1 MEDKLLSYQ
10 IQHVNNLHNTLI
22 LHKRALD
29 ASDTGTG
36 KTYTT
41 IYLCKKLNLIPFIVC
56 PKSVVST
63 WLKVLHYFDYN
74 NNEFILTTYNQ
85 LLKHHFIK
93 KNNNN
98 DNNDNDNYKWNFT
111 NIDKMAYLFIYDE
124 AHKCK
129 NKDTINAKIL
139 INLSDCGVNIILL
152 SATIADKPLYF
163 IILGYVL
170 KLYTSFND
178 GLFWLDKVIN
188 SNKKSKH
195 PLLGVHNVLYP
206 KYASRMRI
214 DDLENMFKDNKINF
228 DGIYMENYFEIER
241 EYGLINK
248 MMEDV
253 LTPKEGVQKEKKNLG
268 NIQKI
273 RQKIE
278 FFKVDTIVK
287 LTFNYLKEG
296 KNVAIFVNFTNT
308 INELSKKLTTKCII
322 YGNQTL
328 EERSKNIEDFCTDKS
343 RIIICNIQS
352 GGSGISLHDTIGNY
366 PRVSLIS
373 PTWSAQDLLQ
383 VLGRIHRA
391 TGKTDV
397 VQNIIFCKNTI
408 EENIGNVIKSK
419 INNIRI
425 LNDGNKELK
434 KDNIEKLCKIENIK
448 KKKIEEKKLHI
459 YKTNDFDSIQIRL
472 GNLYDNK
479 SYLES
484 KLKKIAN
491 NFQPEEVNNNIL
503 YRETEYK
510 IEKINE
516 EIKLNEDSLA
526 KCVNNLMNN

>member
-1 MEDKLLSYQ
+1 
-10 IQHVNNLHNTLI
+10 
-22 LHKRALD
+22 
-29 ASDTGTG
+29 
-36 KTYTT
+36 
-41 IYLCKKLNLIPFIVC
+41 
-56 PKSVVST
+56 
-63 WLKVLHYFDYN
+63 
-74 NNEFILTTYNQ
+74 
-85 LLKHHFIK
+85 
-93 KNNNN
+93 
-98 DNNDNDNYKWNFT
+98 
-111 NIDKMAYLFIYDE
+111 MAYLFIYDE

-129 NKDTINAKIL
+129 NKDTINARIL
-139 INLSDCGVNIILL
+139 TNLSDCGVNIILL

-163 IILGYVL
+163 MILGYVL
-170 KLYTSFND
+170 RLYTTFND
-178 GLFWLDKVIN
+178 GLFWLDNIIN

-248 MMEDV
+248 MMEQTD
-253 LTPKEGVQKEKKNLG
+253 KKNLG

-278 FFKVDTIVK
+278 NFKIDTIVK
-287 LTFNYLKEG
+287 LTFGYLKDG

-308 INELSKKLTTKCII
+308 ITELSKKLGTKCII

-328 EERSKNIEDFCTDKS
+328 EERSKNIDNFCSDKS

-408 EENIGNVIKSK
+408 EENIGNVIKNK
-419 INNIRI
+419 INKIRI
-425 LNDGNKELK
+425 LNDGSKEIK
-434 KDNIEKLCKIENIK
+434 KNDNLEKICKIENIK
-448 KKKIEEKKLHI
+448 KKKIEEKKLQI
-459 YKTNDFDSIQIRL
+459 YQINDFDNIQNRL
-472 GNLYDNK
+472 DNLYDNK
-479 SYLES
+479 TYLEN
-484 KLKKIAN
+484 KLRKMVDN
-491 NFQPEEVNNNIL
+491 SNIL

-510 IEKINE
+510 LEKLNE
-516 EIKLNEDSLA
+516 EIKLNKDYLD
-526 KCVNNLMNN
+526 KCIKNLIDN

>member
-1 MEDKLLSYQ
+1 MEDKLLPYQ
-10 IQHVNNLHNTLI
+10 IQHVNSLYNTLI

-56 PKSVVST
+56 PKSVIST

-74 NNEFILTTYNQ
+74 DNEFILTTYNQ

-93 KNNNN
+93 QEKINN
-98 DNNDNDNYKWNFT
+98 DDINFKWNFT

-129 NKDTINAKIL
+129 NKDTINAKVL

-178 GLFWLDKVIN
+178 GLFWLDNVIN
-188 SNKKSKH
+188 SGKKSKH

-206 KYASRMRI
+206 KYASRMRV

-248 MMEDV
+248 MMEQTSTD
-253 LTPKEGVQKEKKNLG
+253 KKNLG

-278 FFKVDTIVK
+278 NFKIDTIVK

-308 INELSKKLTTKCII
+308 INELSKKLGTKCII
-322 YGNQTL
+322 YGNQTV
-328 EERSKNIEDFCTDKS
+328 EERSKNIEEFCSDKS

-408 EENIGNVIKSK
+408 EENIGNVIKNK
-419 INNIRI
+419 INNIRV
-425 LNDGNKELK
+425 LNDGSKVIK
-434 KDNIEKLCKIENIK
+434 KNDNLEKICKIENIK
-448 KKKIEEKKLHI
+448 KKKIEEKKLQI
-459 YKTNDFDSIQIRL
+459 YQTNDFDNIQNRL
-472 GNLYDNK
+472 DNLYDNK
-479 SYLES
+479 AYLEN
-484 KLKKIAN
+484 KLKKLIDKD
-491 NFQPEEVNNNIL
+491 NIL

-510 IEKINE
+510 LEKLNE
-516 EIKLNEDSLA
+516 EIKQNEDYLT
-526 KCVNNLMNN
+526 KCLNNLINN

>member
-1 MEDKLLSYQ
+1 M
-10 IQHVNNLHNTLI
+10 
-22 LHKRALD
+22 
-29 ASDTGTG
+29 
-36 KTYTT
+36 
-41 IYLCKKLNLIPFIVC
+41 
-56 PKSVVST
+56 
-63 WLKVLHYFDYN
+63 
-74 NNEFILTTYNQ
+74 
-85 LLKHHFIK
+85 
-93 KNNNN
+93 
-98 DNNDNDNYKWNFT
+98 
-111 NIDKMAYLFIYDE
+111 
-124 AHKCK
+124 
-129 NKDTINAKIL
+129 
-139 INLSDCGVNIILL
+139 
-152 SATIADKPLYF
+152 
-163 IILGYVL
+163 ILGYVL

-178 GLFWLDKVIN
+178 GLFWLDNVIN

-195 PLLGVHNVLYP
+195 PLLGVHNILYP

-214 DDLENMFKDNKINF
+214 DDLENMFKNNKINF

-241 EYGLINK
+241 EYNLINK
-248 MMEDV
+248 MTEQVKTD
-253 LTPKEGVQKEKKNLG
+253 KKNLG

-278 FFKVDTIVK
+278 NFKIDTIVK

-296 KNVAIFVNFTNT
+296 KSVAIFVNFTNT
-308 INELSKKLTTKCII
+308 ITELSKKLETKCII

-328 EERSKNIEDFCTDKS
+328 EERSKNIEEFCSDKS

-352 GGSGISLHDTIGNY
+352 GGSGISLHDTIGKY

-419 INNIRI
+419 INNIRV

-434 KDNIEKLCKIENIK
+434 KDNIDKICKIENIK

-459 YKTNDFDSIQIRL
+459 YQTNDFDGIQDRL
-472 GNLYDNK
+472 NNLYDNK
-479 SYLES
+479 TYLEN
-484 KLKKIAN
+484 KLKKFIDKD
-491 NFQPEEVNNNIL
+491 NIL

-510 IEKINE
+510 LEKLNE
-516 EIKLNEDSLA
+516 EIKLNEDYLT
-526 KCVNNLMNN
+526 KCLNNLINS

>member
-1 MEDKLLSYQ
+1 MEDKLLPYQ
-10 IQHVNNLHNTLI
+10 VNHVNNLYNTMI
-22 LHKRALD
+22 MNKRALD

-41 IYLCKKLNLIPFIVC
+41 IYLCKKLDLIPFIIC

-63 WLKVLHYFDYN
+63 WLKVLYYFDFTD
-74 NNEFILTTYNQ
+74 NEFVLTTYNQ
-85 LLKHHFIK
+85 VIKHNFIK
-93 KNNNN
+93 K
-98 DNNDNDNYKWNFT
+98 DGEEYYWDFT
-111 NIDKMAYLFIYDE
+111 NISKMNYLFIYDE

-139 INLSDCGVNIILL
+139 TDLSDNGVNIILL

-163 IILGYVL
+163 MILGYVL
-170 KLYTSFND
+170 KLYTSYQD
-178 GLFWLDKVIN
+178 GLFWLDNVIKC
-188 SNKKSKH
+188 NKKSKH
-195 PLLGVHNVLYP
+195 PLLAVHNILYP

-214 DDLENMFKDNKINF
+214 DDLEGMFKDNKINF
-228 DGIYMENYFEIER
+228 DGIVMENYFEIER
-241 EYGLINK
+241 EYENINK
-248 MMEDV
+248 LVEE
-253 LTPKEGVQKEKKNLG
+253 TKKSNLG

-278 FFKVDTIVK
+278 FFKVDAIVK

-308 INELSKKLTTKCII
+308 INELSKKLGTKCII
-322 YGNQTL
+322 YGQQSI
-328 EERSKNIEDFCTDKS
+328 EERSKNIEDFCSDKS
-343 RIIICNIQS
+343 RIIICNTQS

-397 VQNIIFCKNTI
+397 VQTIIFCKNTI

-419 INNIRI
+419 INNIRV
-425 LNDGNKELK
+425 LNDGTKELK

-448 KKKIEEKKLHI
+448 KKHIEEKKLFI
-459 YKTNDFDSIQIRL
+459 YKTNDFDSIQDRIT
-472 GNLYDNK
+472 NLYNSKD
-479 SYLES
+479 YFEY
-484 KLKKIAN
+484 KLK
-491 NFQPEEVNNNIL
+491 NIYNKNDIQ
-503 YRETEYK
+503 YREFEYK
-510 IEKINE
+510 LEKINS
-516 EIKLNEDSLA
+516 EIKFNEDCLLNCINTII
-526 KCVNNLMNN
+526 KN

>member
-1 MEDKLLSYQ
+1 MEDKLLPYQ
-10 IQHVNNLHNTLI
+10 IQHVNSLYNTLI

-74 NNEFILTTYNQ
+74 DNEFILTTYNQ

-93 KNNNN
+93 QEKVNNNN
-98 DNNDNDNYKWNFT
+98 DDINFKWNFT

-139 INLSDCGVNIILL
+139 TNLSDFGVNIILL

-163 IILGYVL
+163 MILGYVL
-170 KLYTSFND
+170 RLYTSFND
-178 GLFWLDKVIN
+178 GLFWLDNVIN

-206 KYASRMRI
+206 KYASRMRV

-248 MMEDV
+248 MMEQTD
-253 LTPKEGVQKEKKNLG
+253 KKNLG

-278 FFKVDTIVK
+278 TFKIDTIVK

-308 INELSKKLTTKCII
+308 ITELSKKLKTKCII

-328 EERSKNIEDFCTDKS
+328 EERSKNIEDFCSDKS

-425 LNDGNKELK
+425 LNDGNKEIK
-434 KDNIEKLCKIENIK
+434 KNDNLEKICKIENIK
-448 KKKIEEKKLHI
+448 KKKIEEKKLNI
-459 YKTNDFDSIQIRL
+459 YQTNDFDGIQNR
-472 GNLYDNK
+472 YD
-479 SYLES
+479 S
-484 KLKKIAN
+484 
-491 NFQPEEVNNNIL
+491 
-503 YRETEYK
+503 
-510 IEKINE
+510 
-516 EIKLNEDSLA
+516 
-526 KCVNNLMNN
+526 

>member
-1 MEDKLLSYQ
+1 MEDKLLPYQ

-74 NNEFILTTYNQ
+74 DNEFILTTYNQ

-93 KNNNN
+93 QEKVNNNN
-98 DNNDNDNYKWNFT
+98 EEVNFKWNFT

-139 INLSDCGVNIILL
+139 TNLSDCGVNIILL

-163 IILGYVL
+163 MILGYVL
-170 KLYTSFND
+170 RLYTSFND
-178 GLFWLDKVIN
+178 GLFWLDNVIN

-206 KYASRMRI
+206 KYASRMRV

-248 MMEDV
+248 MMEQSQSD
-253 LTPKEGVQKEKKNLG
+253 KKNLG

-278 FFKVDTIVK
+278 TFKIDTIVK
-287 LTFNYLKEG
+287 LTFGYLKEG

-308 INELSKKLTTKCII
+308 ITELSKKLGTKCII

-328 EERSKNIEDFCTDKS
+328 EERSKNIEDFCNDKS

-408 EENIGNVIKSK
+408 EENIGNVIKNK

-425 LNDGNKELK
+425 LNDGSKEIK
-434 KDNIEKLCKIENIK
+434 KNDNLEKICKIENIK
-448 KKKIEEKKLHI
+448 KKKIEEKKLQI
-459 YKTNDFDSIQIRL
+459 YQTNDFDNIQNRL
-472 GNLYDNK
+472 DNLYDNK
-479 SYLES
+479 TYLEN
-484 KLKKIAN
+484 KLKKMVDN
-491 NFQPEEVNNNIL
+491 SNIL

-510 IEKINE
+510 LEKLNE
-516 EIKLNEDSLA
+516 EIKLNKDYLD
-526 KCVNNLMNN
+526 KCINKLINN